1 MSENREGSVVTVG
14 FMPLLDCA
22 LLVAAH
28 EKGFARQQGLRL
40 RLVREV
46 SWANVRDRVAFG
58 HFDAAHM
65 LGPMV
70 IASNLL
76 AQQGDIPFVAPA
88 ALGVGGNA
96 ITVSTSLW
104 SRMRKSGAAVGA
116 SPAAQAKALRAVVT
130 ERIAAGEP
138 PLTFAMVFPFSCHNY
153 QLRDWLAAG
162 GVDADQDI
170 RLIVL
175 PPPLL
180 VEAIRTGQ
188 VDGFCVG
195 EPWSSLAVDAGLGTI
210 VAVGSDIW
218 PRAPEKVL
226 GMRADYADKNPVIVA
241 ALVRALVTAADWAS
255 LPANRRELAA
265 ILAEPRYVGAPEAML
280 HAALNGS
287 LVAELDQPALHRPEF
302 VVLDAAATIPRRE
315 DAGMLCARI
324 EACGQAKPADDVRR
338 GAVESFRVDLYRQ
351 SIGEPVSEARAIPG

>member
-1 MSENREGSVVTVG
+1 MSENREGCVVTAG

-22 LLVAAH
+22 LLVVAH

-76 AQQGDIPFVAPA
+76 AQPGDTPFIAPA

-96 ITVSTSLW
+96 ITVSTRLW
-104 SRMRKSGAAVGA
+104 DQMQHFGATVGA
-116 SPAAQAKALRAVVT
+116 SPAVQAQALGAVIAGRHKAGA
-130 ERIAAGEP
+130 P
-138 PLTFAMVFPFSCHNY
+138 QLTFAMVFPFSCHNY

-162 GVDADQDI
+162 EIDADRDI

-195 EPWSSLAVDAGLGTI
+195 EPWSSLAVNAGLGAI

-218 PRAPEKVL
+218 QRAPEKVL
-226 GMRADYADKNPVIVA
+226 GMRADYAVKNLDIVSG
-241 ALVRALVTAADWAS
+241 LVRALVAAAGWAS
-255 LPANRRELAA
+255 ADANHQELARM
-265 ILAEPRYVGAPEAML
+265 LAEPRYVGAPEALL
-280 HAALNGS
+280 HAALRGN
-287 LVAELDQPALHRPEF
+287 LVAAPDQMALHRPEF
-302 VVLDAAATIPRRE
+302 LVLDAAATVPRRE
-315 DAGMLCARI
+315 DAQMLCGRI
-324 EACGQAKPADDVRR
+324 EACGQVKPTAEARQR
-338 GAVESFRVDLYRQ
+338 GVESFRVDLYQQGIGQ
-351 SIGEPVSEARAIPG
+351 SFSEARALPG

>member
-1 MSENREGSVVTVG
+1 
-14 FMPLLDCA
+14 
-22 LLVAAH
+22 VAAH

-70 IASNLL
+70 IASHLL
-76 AQQGDIPFVAPA
+76 AQSGDTPFIAPA
-88 ALGVGGNA
+88 ALGLGGNA

-104 SRMRKSGAAVGA
+104 DHMEQCGAAVGA
-116 SPAAQAKALRAVVT
+116 SPAAQAKALRTVVS
-130 ERIAAGEP
+130 ERDRSGAP

-153 QLRDWLAAG
+153 QLRDWMTAG
-162 GVDADQDI
+162 GMDADQDV

-195 EPWSSLAVDAGLGTI
+195 EPWNSLAVDAGLGVI
-210 VAVGSDIW
+210 AAVCSDIW
-218 PRAPEKVL
+218 RRVPEKVL
-226 GMRADYADKNPVIVA
+226 GMRADYAERNPEIVSG
-241 ALVRALVTAADWAS
+241 LVRALVAAAGWAS
-255 LPANRRELAA
+255 MPANRLELAA
-265 ILAEPRYVGAPEAML
+265 MLAEQRYVGAPAALL
-280 HAALNGS
+280 HAALNGQLTARPFHAVLNRPDFLVLDTAATVPRRDDAEMLCALIEAS
-287 LVAELDQPALHRPEF
+287 GQVRPVAELRQ
-302 VVLDAAATIPRRE
+302 
-315 DAGMLCARI
+315 
-324 EACGQAKPADDVRR
+324 R
-338 GAVESFRVDLYRQ
+338 GIESFRTDLYQR
-351 SIGEPVSEARAIPG
+351 SVAPPVSEARAIPG

>member
-1 MSENREGSVVTVG
+1 MNENREGCVVTTG

-22 LLVAAH
+22 LLVVAH

-76 AQQGDIPFVAPA
+76 AQPGDTPFIAPA

-96 ITVSTSLW
+96 ITVSARLW
-104 SRMRKSGAAVGA
+104 SKMQRCGAGVGA
-116 SPAAQAKALRAVVT
+116 SSAAQAQALRAV
-130 ERIAAGEP
+130 ISASNKAGEP

-162 GVDADQDI
+162 GVDADRDI

-175 PPPLL
+175 PPPML

-195 EPWSSLAVDAGLGTI
+195 EPWNSLAVDAGLGAI

-218 PRAPEKVL
+218 VRAPEKVL
-226 GMRADYADKNPVIVA
+226 GMRADYARDNPDVVA
-241 ALVRALVTAADWAS
+241 GMVRALRAAADWAS
-255 LPANRRELAA
+255 VLSNQQELARM
-265 ILAEPRYVGAPEAML
+265 LAEPRYVGAPEALL
-280 HAALNGS
+280 HAALSGR
-287 LVAELDQPALHRPEF
+287 LVAVAGQPALYRSEF
-302 VVLDAAATIPRRE
+302 LVLDAAATMPRRE
-315 DAGMLCARI
+315 DAEMLCARI
-324 EACGQAKPADDVRR
+324 EACGQVKPTAEARQR
-338 GAVESFRVDLYRQ
+338 GVESFRTDLYLR
-351 SIGEPVSEARAIPG
+351 SIGQPVSEARALPG

>member
-1 MSENREGSVVTVG
+1 MSENREGSVVTAG

-22 LLVAAH
+22 LLVVAH

-40 RLVREV
+40 RLVREA

-70 IASNLL
+70 VASNLL
-76 AQQGDIPFVAPA
+76 AQPGDTPFVAPA

-96 ITVSTSLW
+96 ITVSARLW
-104 SRMRKSGAAVGA
+104 GHMQRFGANVGA
-116 SPAAQAKALRAVVT
+116 SPTTQAQALRAVVAG
-130 ERIAAGEP
+130 RNKAGEQ

-162 GVDADQDI
+162 GVDADHDI

-175 PPPLL
+175 PPPML

-195 EPWSSLAVDAGLGTI
+195 EPWNSLAVDAGLGAI

-218 PRAPEKVL
+218 LRAPEKVL
-226 GMRADYADKNPVIVA
+226 GMRVDYALKNPDIVA
-241 ALVRALVTAADWAS
+241 ALVRALVAAAGWAS
-255 LPANRRELAA
+255 AHANQQELAHM
-265 ILAEPRYVGAPEAML
+265 LAEPRYVGAPEALL
-280 HAALNGS
+280 HAALQGR
-287 LVAELDQPALHRPEF
+287 LVAAADQLALLRPEF
-302 VVLDAAATIPRRE
+302 LILDAAATLPRRE
-315 DAGMLCARI
+315 DAEMLCARM
-324 EACGQAKPADDVRR
+324 EACGQVKPTAEARQR
-338 GAVESFRVDLYRQ
+338 GVESFRTDLYLHSLGQ
-351 SIGEPVSEARAIPG
+351 SFSAVRALPG

>member
-1 MSENREGSVVTVG
+1 MTENRESTVVTVG

-28 EKGFARQQGLRL
+28 EKGFARRQGLRL

-76 AQQGDIPFVAPA
+76 AQPGDIPFVAPA

-96 ITVSTSLW
+96 ITVSTALW
-104 SRMRKSGAAVGA
+104 GQMQRCGAVVGA
-116 SPAAQAKALRAVVT
+116 SPAAQAMALRDVID
-130 ERIAAGEP
+130 RRNRAGEP

-153 QLRDWLAAG
+153 QLRDWMAAG

-195 EPWSSLAVDAGLGTI
+195 EPWSSLAVDAGLGAI
-210 VAVGSDIW
+210 VAIGSDIW
-218 PRAPEKVL
+218 QRAPEKVL
-226 GMRADYADKNPVIVA
+226 GMRADYAGKNPETVV
-241 ALVRALVTAADWAS
+241 ALVRALVAAADWAAMPS
-255 LPANRRELAA
+255 SRQELAA
-265 ILAEPRYVGAPEAML
+265 MLSEPRYVGAPEALL
-280 HAALNGS
+280 HAALNGW
-287 LVAELDQPALHRPEF
+287 LIAVPGQPALHRPEF
-302 VVLDAAATIPRRE
+302 LTLDAAATAPLRE
-315 DAGMLCARI
+315 DAEMLCARI
-324 EACGQAKPADDVRR
+324 EACGQVTPAAEVRQR
-338 GAVESFRVDLYRQ
+338 GIESFRMDLYLH
-351 SIGEPVSEARAIPG
+351 SLGTSVSEARAIPG

>member
-1 MSENREGSVVTVG
+1 MTENREGSVVSVG

-22 LLVAAH
+22 LLVVAR

-46 SWANVRDRVAFG
+46 SWANVRDRVSFG

-70 IASNLL
+70 IASHLL
-76 AQQGDIPFVAPA
+76 AQPGDMPFVAPA

-104 SRMRKSGAAVGA
+104 NHMQQCGAAVGA
-116 SPAAQAKALRAVVT
+116 SPAAQARALRAAIDA
-130 ERIAAGEP
+130 RNKAGEP

-210 VAVGSDIW
+210 VAVGSDVW
-218 PRAPEKVL
+218 LRAPEKVL
-226 GMRADYADKNPVIVA
+226 GMRADYAENNPETVSG
-241 ALVRALVTAADWAS
+241 LVRALVAAADWAA
-255 LPANRRELAA
+255 LPANRQELAA
-265 ILAEPRYVGAPEAML
+265 MLAEPRYVGAPAALL
-280 HAALNGS
+280 HAALNGV
-287 LVAELDQPALHRPEF
+287 LVAQPAQPALIRPEF
-302 VVLDAAATIPRRE
+302 LILDAATTAPRRE
-315 DAGMLCARI
+315 DAEMLCARI
-324 EACGQAKPADDVRR
+324 EACGQAKPAPDVRQR
-338 GAVESFRVDLYRQ
+338 GIESYRMDVYLR
-351 SIGEPVSEARAIPG
+351 SIGQPVSEARAIPG